1 MRPRN
6 CGDLVAEDGA
16 AFLRRRRRRAI
27 RAGARGS
34 FVKGEIV
41 DALGVKMNFAMIIA
55 GEALEQ
61 FGESTLRTVAAVHE
75 RRDDGKTQVSA
86 SRKEK
91 DNGIAKKLAASATL
105 LARRR
110 IARRR
115 RGWAGGTRC
124 PEAATDRRSARNPRR
139 PAFRHKS
146 WEGEEARHTKKS

>member
-1 MRPRN
+1 MRPGN
-6 CGDLVAEDGA
+6 CGDLVPEDGA
-16 AFLRRRRRRAI
+16 AFLRALGQRAAGFRARRQ
-27 RAGARGS
+27 S
-34 FVKGEIV
+34 VKSEIV

-91 DNGIAKKLAASATL
+91 DNGIAKKLAASASPSE
-105 LARRR
+105 RRR
-110 IARRR
+110 TARRR